1 MSNLLSQGCALYKG
15 DTASP
20 IAYTEVGQVQ
30 SISGPD
36 GSTGE
41 IDVTN
46 LASTIKEFVPSLPDM
61 GSVSCEASFDYAD
74 STNQQAA
81 ISADF
86 LAQTTGD
93 WQIRLSD
100 SPRTVISFRGF
111 PNAYAT
117 SIGVDD
123 KVGLTFGVRIS
134 ETYSI
139 A

>member
-1 MSNLLSQGCALYKG
+1 MSNLKSQGCALLKG

-20 IAYTEVGQVQ
+20 IVYTEVAQVM

-46 LASTIKEFVPSLPDM
+46 LASIIKEFVPSLPDM
-61 GSVSCEASFDYAD
+61 GSVSCEASWDPTLT
-74 STNQQAA
+74 SHIA
-81 ISADF
+81 ISTDF
-86 LAQTTGD
+86 LAQTTGA

-100 SPRTVISFRGF
+100 SPRSVISFLGF
-111 PNAYAT
+111 PNAFST

-123 KVGLTFGVRIS
+123 KVGLTFGVRITD
-134 ETYSI
+134 TYSI

>member
-1 MSNLLSQGCALYKG
+1 MSNLKSQGCALFKG

-20 IAYTEVGQVQ
+20 IAYTEVGQVI

-41 IDVTN
+41 TDVTN
-46 LASTIKEFVPSLPDM
+46 LASIIKEFIPSLPDM
-61 GSVSCEASFDYAD
+61 GSVSCEASWDYAD
-74 STNQQAA
+74 SANQHAA

-111 PNAYAT
+111 PNAYST

-123 KVGLTFGVRIS
+123 KVGLTFGIRITD
-134 ETYSI
+134 TYSI